1 MSRRPVAQLAL
12 AAAVALGV
20 LGVATGLLSP
30 AVAFSGATFSS
41 TTSNAVSTVKA
52 ASDWTP
58 PTVSVVDPGSPVKGT
73 VTVSANATDADSG
86 IASVTIQYF
95 APNGSSWVTL
105 CTATAAPYACSWNT
119 TGGGDGTFVLRAT
132 ATDKAGYS
140 TTSST
145 VQTTVANNL
154 LVVLGDPGDLV
165 RGTVPLTATLYNAG
179 TVSYSV
185 AIQYAV
191 SGTTTWKTL
200 CTTTTAPYAC
210 SWNTTGT
217 AFTQGESYDLRAV
230 ASAGSTSSTSATVS
244 GVIVDNVAPTVT
256 VQDPG
261 SPLRGTVTLA
271 ATASD
276 AESGVAQVVIQYQ
289 LSGTSTWTSAC
300 TLTIDPFSC
309 RYDTTKLP
317 DGTYALRAVATDA
330 AGNSTTSALVAGRV
344 VDNTVSSV
352 SMEDPGAY
360 LNGTATLTATASSTA
375 GITSVRI
382 DYAPSGTTTWAPV
395 CTDTTSPYACS
406 WDTTKVADGLYDF
419 RAVLVDGKGS
429 TTTSTTV
436 SARRVDN
443 SPVRGYDVQTVSG
456 GATAGKL
463 DSGDVLRL
471 TYTQQVDPT
480 TITPGWTGAS
490 LPVTLRLRDGAVLG
504 LSSSSDTIDVLRSGA
519 TVNLGSVNLKQDYV
533 KTSKTASFNATMV
546 ASTTTVAGVPA
557 TVVTITLGTT
567 SNASLLRTATTAS
580 TMVWTPSATV
590 TDLNKFP
597 SSTAPTSELGA
608 LDREF

>member
-1 MSRRPVAQLAL
+1 MSRRPVAPLAL
-12 AAAVALGV
+12 AAVVVLGV
-20 LGVATGLLSP
+20 LGVVTGLLSP

-41 TTSNAVSTVKA
+41 TTSNAASTVVA

-58 PTVSVVDPGSPVKGT
+58 PTVSVTTLGSPVKGA
-73 VTVSANATDADSG
+73 VTVNANATDADSG
-86 IASVTIQYF
+86 VASVTIQLF
-95 APNGSSWVTL
+95 APDGSSWVTL
-105 CTATAAPYACSWNT
+105 CTPMAAPYSCTWNT
-119 TGGGDGTFVLRAT
+119 TGGVDGTYVLRAT
-132 ATDKAGYS
+132 ATDRAGYT

-179 TVSYSV
+179 TVTYSV

-191 SGTTTWKTL
+191 SGANTWKTL
-200 CTTTTAPYAC
+200 CTTTTSPYAC

-217 AFTQGESYDLRAV
+217 GYTQGESYDLRAV
-230 ASAGSTSSTSATVS
+230 ATAGSATSTSALVS
-244 GVIVDNVAPTVT
+244 GVLVDNVAPTVT
-256 VQDPG
+256 MQDPG
-261 SPLRGTVTLA
+261 TPLRGTVTLA

-276 AESGVAQVVIQYQ
+276 ADSGVSQVLVQYQ
-289 LSGTSTWTSAC
+289 QSGTSSWTTAC
-300 TLTIDPFSC
+300 TLVVDPFSC

-317 DGTYALRAVATDA
+317 DGTYAFRAVATDA
-330 AGNSTTSALVAGRV
+330 VGNATTSAALGSRS

-352 SMEDPGAY
+352 SMEDPGAH
-360 LNGTATLTATASSTA
+360 LNGTAALTATASSTA
-375 GITSVRI
+375 GVVSVRI
-382 DYAPSGTTTWAPV
+382 DSAPSGTTTWTAV

-406 WDTTKVADGLYDF
+406 WDTTKVADGLYDL

-429 TTTSTTV
+429 TTTSATV

-456 GATAGKL
+456 GATVGRA

-471 TYTQQVDPT
+471 TYTQQVSLT
-480 TITPGWTGAS
+480 TISPGWTGAS
-490 LPVTLRLRDGAVLG
+490 LQVTLRLRDGNLLG
-504 LSSSSDTIDVLRSGA
+504 LGNTGDTLDVLRGGA
-519 TVNLGSVNLKQDYV
+519 TVNLGAVNLKQDYI
-533 KTSKTASFNATMV
+533 KSNKTAQFNATMV
-546 ASTTTVAGVPA
+546 ASTTTVNGVTA
-557 TVVTITLGTT
+557 TVVTITLGSTT
-567 SNASLLRTATTAS
+567 NANVLRTSSTAS
-580 TMVWTPSATV
+580 TMVWTPAAAA
-590 TDLNKFP
+590 TDLKGMP

>member
-1 MSRRPVAQLAL
+1 MSRGPRAQLAL
-12 AAAVALGV
+12 AVAGV
-20 LGVATGLLSP
+20 LGVFAVVSGLVSP

-41 TTSNAVSTVKA
+41 TTSNAVSSVTA

-58 PTVSVVDPGSPVKGT
+58 PTVSVTDPGSPVKGT
-73 VTVSANATDADSG
+73 VTVSATAIDADSG
-86 IASVTIQYF
+86 VASVTLQYF
-95 APNGSSWVTL
+95 ATNGSAWVTL
-105 CTATAAPYACSWNT
+105 CTATAAPYVCSWNT
-119 TGGGDGTFVLRAT
+119 TVGADGSYVLRAT

-140 TTSST
+140 TTSAG

-154 LVVLGDPGDLV
+154 LVVLGDPGDMV

-200 CTTTTAPYAC
+200 CTTTVSPYAC
-210 SWNTTGT
+210 SWNTTGA
-217 AFTQGESYDLRAV
+217 AFTQGESYDVRAV
-230 ASAGSTSSTSATVS
+230 ATAGIASTTSSLVS
-244 GVIVDNVAPTVT
+244 GVLVDNVAPTVT
-256 VQDPG
+256 MQDPG
-261 SPLRGTVTLA
+261 TPLRGTVTLA

-276 AESGVAQVVIQYQ
+276 AESGVSQVLVQYQ
-289 LSGTSTWTSAC
+289 LSGASTWTTAC
-300 TLTIDPFSC
+300 TLTVDPFSC

-317 DGTYALRAVATDA
+317 DGTYAFRAVATDA
-330 AGNSTTSALVAGRV
+330 VGNGTTSPVVGSRS

-375 GITSVRI
+375 GVTSVRI
-382 DYAPSGTTTWAPV
+382 DSAPTGTTTWTAV
-395 CTDTTSPYACS
+395 CTDTASPYGCS

-419 RAVLVDGKGS
+419 RAVLVDGKSS

-456 GATAGKL
+456 GATPGRL

-471 TYTQQVDPT
+471 TYTQLVALP

-490 LPVTLRLRDGAVLG
+490 LPVTLRLRDGNLLG
-504 LSSSSDTIDVLRSGA
+504 FGSTGDTLDVLRSGA

-533 KTSKTASFNATMV
+533 KSSKTAQFAATMV
-546 ASTTTVAGVPA
+546 ASTTTINGATA
-557 TVVTITLGTT
+557 TVVTITLGSAT
-567 SNASLLRTATTAS
+567 NASVLRTSSTGS
-580 TMVWTPSATV
+580 TMVWTPSAAA
-590 TDLNKFP
+590 TDLNGTP
-597 SSTAPTSELGA
+597 TSTAPTSELGA